1 MPFPVIASS
10 DGAIHELM
18 GLIMEMNK
26 NSLEGLDV
34 SNLKFRKV
42 RYF

>member
-10 DGAIHELM
+10 DDAIHELM
-18 GLIMEMNK
+18 SLIMEMNK